1 MSYYECLYKIETQ
14 APLGYCMSSNEIT
27 GLTPSFGTLINFTN
41 LHQKNQLNSRHFKA
55 NKPTEC
61 CSQNDTMS
69 NFCFQW
75 LPLSSD
81 TTQVIEV

>member
-14 APLGYCMSSNEIT
+14 ASLGYCMSSNEIT
-27 GLTPSFGTLINFTN
+27 SLTPSFGTFINFTN
-41 LHQKNQLNSRHFKA
+41 LHKKNQLNPLHFKA
-55 NKPTEC
+55 SKPTEC

-75 LPLSSD
+75 LSLLD
-81 TTQVIEV
+81 TTQVIEI